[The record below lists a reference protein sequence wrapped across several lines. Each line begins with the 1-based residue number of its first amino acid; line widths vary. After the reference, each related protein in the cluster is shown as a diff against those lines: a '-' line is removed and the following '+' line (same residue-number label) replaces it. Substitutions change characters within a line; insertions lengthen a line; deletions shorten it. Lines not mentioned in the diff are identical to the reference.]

1 MATNPHNLRSG
12 SSATLP
18 PIIPEDTLPSEPEVP
33 DSQSVH
39 NMPAASDNTI
49 AMNTQIQL
57 AKIQLASEK
66 ERTKQAELKARG

>member
-1 MATNPHNLRSG
+1 MATNPYNLRSG

-18 PIIPEDTLPSEPEVP
+18 PIIPEDTLPGEPEVQ

-39 NMPAASDNTI
+39 NTPAASDNTI

-66 ERTKQAELKARG
+66 ERTK